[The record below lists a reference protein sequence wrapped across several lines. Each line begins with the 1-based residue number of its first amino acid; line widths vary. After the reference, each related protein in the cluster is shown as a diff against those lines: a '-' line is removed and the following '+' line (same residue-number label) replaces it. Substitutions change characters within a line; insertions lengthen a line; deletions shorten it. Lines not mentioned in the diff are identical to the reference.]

1 MKYYLLALVFGVSTN
16 QGRDKLLVIGTK
28 YNFTELELQRLNR
41 HINSSIINIPVHL
54 RPNED
59 VISDIEDYLKNSKTK
74 VVVLNLKQAPSSE
87 LIQYLTRIELT
98 GIKYFTFDHFMEQIL
113 HKCFVPDNDLNNLSF
128 LTEVSRFS
136 KWQYFQKRLFDIT
149 AVISLFLFTWP
160 ILLFAALRVKK
171 ESPGPIFFQQ
181 SRIGLNGKP
190 FMCAKFR
197 SMHVNSHFDPYTQ
210 KNDTR
215 IFPFGNFMRKTRI
228 DELPQMWNVLKG
240 EMHFIGPRAEWDIL
254 VQGYEKAIPY
264 YSERHV
270 VCPGI
275 TGWAQVH
282 YPYGQN
288 EEDTRQKLMYDLYYI
303 KHWNLVVEFLTI
315 WKTIEV
321 VLGRKGL

>member
-1 MKYYLLALVFGVSTN
+1 MLV
-16 QGRDKLLVIGTK
+16 LGTK
-28 YNFTELELQRLNR
+28 YDFTDLERERLAR
-41 HINSSIINIPVHL
+41 RIPSGIKNIPVFM
-54 RPNED
+54 RPDED
-59 VISDIEDYLKNSKTK
+59 VISDIKEHLQNSQTRTI
-74 VVVLNLKQAPSSE
+74 VLNLHQAPTNK
-87 LIQYLTRIELT
+87 LIKFLTRIELT
-98 GIKYFTFDHFMEQIL
+98 GVKYYTFDNFMEKIL
-113 HKCFVPDNDLNNLSF
+113 NKCFVPDNDLDHLSF
-128 LTEVSRFS
+128 LEQVDHFTR
-136 KWQYFQKRLFDIT
+136 WQYIQKRFFDIT
-149 AVISLFLFTWP
+149 AVLSLFILTWP
-160 ILLFAALRVKK
+160 ILIFAAYRIKK
-171 ESPGPIFFQQ
+171 ESPGPVFFRQ
-181 SRIGLNGKP
+181 SRVGVNGKS

-215 IFPFGNFMRKTRI
+215 IFPFGNFMRKTRV

-303 KHWNLVVEFLTI
+303 KHWNLIIEFKTV

>member
-1 MKYYLLALVFGVSTN
+1 MLV
-16 QGRDKLLVIGTK
+16 LGTK
-28 YNFTELELQRLNR
+28 YNFTQLELERLQRYESTD
-41 HINSSIINIPVHL
+41 IVSIPVHL
-54 RPNED
+54 RDED
-59 VISDIEDYLKNSKTK
+59 EVIAEVKEHLQNSKNKTI
-74 VVVLNLKQAPSSE
+74 VLNLRQAPSDK
-87 LIQYLTRIELT
+87 LIKFLTRVERT
-98 GIKYFTFDHFMEQIL
+98 GVKYFTFNHFMERVL
-113 HKCFVPDNDLNNLSF
+113 HKCFVPDNDLDHLSF
-128 LTEVSRFS
+128 LEVSHFS
-136 KWQYFQKRLFDIT
+136 KWQYLQKRIFDLT
-149 AVISLFLFTWP
+149 AILSLFIFTWP
-160 ILLFAALRVKK
+160 ILIFAAYRIKK
-171 ESPGPIFFQQ
+171 ESPGPIFFTQ

-215 IFPFGNFMRKTRI
+215 IFPFGNLMRKTRI

-264 YSERHV
+264 YNERHI

-303 KHWNLVVEFLTI
+303 KHWSLFMEFQTI
-315 WKTIEV
+315 WKTFEV

>member
-1 MKYYLLALVFGVSTN
+1 
-16 QGRDKLLVIGTK
+16 LLVLGTK
-28 YNFTELELQRLNR
+28 YNFTELELERLKYR
-41 HINSSIINIPVHL
+41 VSSELIHIPVYM
-54 RPNED
+54 RPDED
-59 VISDIEDYLKNSKTK
+59 VISELTEHLQNTKSKII
-74 VVVLNLKQAPSSE
+74 VLNLRQAPSDK
-87 LIQYLTRIELT
+87 LIKYLTRIELT
-98 GIKYFTFDHFMEQIL
+98 GVKYYTFDHFMEQIL
-113 HKCFVPDNDLNNLSF
+113 HKCFVPNNDLDHLSF
-128 LTEVSRFS
+128 LEEVSHFNS
-136 KWQYFQKRLFDIT
+136 FQYLQKRIFDI
-149 AVISLFLFTWP
+149 AAIVSLFILVWP
-160 ILLFAALRVKK
+160 ILIFAAIRIKK
-171 ESPGPIFFQQ
+171 ESPGPIFFKQ

-215 IFPFGNFMRKTRI
+215 IFPFGNFMRKSRI

-264 YSERHV
+264 YSERHI

-303 KHWNLVVEFLTI
+303 KHWNMLVELKTV

>member
-1 MKYYLLALVFGVSTN
+1 
-16 QGRDKLLVIGTK
+16 LLVLGTK
-28 YNFTELELQRLNR
+28 YNFTELEATRLKKR
-41 HINSSIINIPVHL
+41 ISSEVINIPVYL
-54 RPNED
+54 RPDED
-59 VISDIEDYLKNSKTK
+59 VIADVQAYLENNTNKII
-74 VVVLNLKQAPSSE
+74 VLNLIQAPSDE
-87 LIQYLTRIELT
+87 LIKFLTRIELS
-98 GIKYFTFDHFMEQIL
+98 GIKYFTFDHFMEQVL
-113 HKCFVPDNDLNNLSF
+113 HKCFIPDNDLNHLSF
-128 LTEVSRFS
+128 LEEISHFS
-136 KWQYFQKRLFDIT
+136 KWQYFQKRFFDII
-149 AVISLFLFTWP
+149 AISALFFLTWP
-160 ILLFAALRVKK
+160 VLIFAAYRVKK
-171 ESPGPIFFQQ
+171 ESPGPVFFRQ
-181 SRIGLNGKP
+181 SRIGINGKP

-215 IFPFGNFMRKTRI
+215 IFSFGNFMRKTRI
-228 DELPQMWNVLKG
+228 DELPQMWNVLVG

-264 YSERHV
+264 YSERHIV
-270 VCPGI
+270 RPGI

-303 KHWNLVVEFLTI
+303 KHWNLLIELQTI

>member
-1 MKYYLLALVFGVSTN
+1 MVS
-16 QGRDKLLVIGTK
+16 
-28 YNFTELELQRLNR
+28 
-41 HINSSIINIPVHL
+41 IPVHL
-54 RPNED
+54 RDEDD
-59 VISDIEDYLKNSKTK
+59 VIEDIKKHLQNTKSKI
-74 VVVLNLKQAPSSE
+74 VVLNLNQAPTDK
-87 LIQYLTRIELT
+87 LIKFLTHIEVA
-98 GIKYFTFDHFMEQIL
+98 GVKYYTFNNFMEQVL
-113 HKCFVPDNDLNNLSF
+113 DKCFIPDNDIDHLSF
-128 LTEVSRFS
+128 LEVSRFTRL
-136 KWQYFQKRLFDIT
+136 QYIQKRIFDLT
-149 AVISLFLFTWP
+149 AVFSLFILTWP
-160 ILLFAALRVKK
+160 ILLFSAYRIKK

-181 SRIGLNGKP
+181 SRIGLDGKP

-215 IFPFGNFMRKTRI
+215 IFPYGNLMRKTRI

-264 YSERHV
+264 YSERHI

-303 KHWNLVVEFLTI
+303 KHWSLIVEFKTV

>member
-1 MKYYLLALVFGVSTN
+1 MLV
-16 QGRDKLLVIGTK
+16 LGTK
-28 YNFTELELQRLNR
+28 YNFTQLELEHLQKRV
-41 HINSSIINIPVHL
+41 STDIINVPVYL
-54 RPNED
+54 RDED
-59 VISDIEDYLKNSKTK
+59 EVVAELEEYLKKSGSKI
-74 VVVLNLKQAPSSE
+74 VVLNLHQAPSDK
-87 LIQYLTRIELT
+87 LIKYLARIELT
-98 GIKYFTFDHFMEQIL
+98 GIKYYTFEHFMEQL
-113 HKCFVPDNDLNNLSF
+113 LDKCFVPNSDVDNLSF
-128 LTEVSRFS
+128 LEVTRFS
-136 KWQYFQKRLFDIT
+136 KWQYFQKRVIDIT
-149 AVISLFLFTWP
+149 AVLTLFIVTWP
-160 ILLFAALRVKK
+160 ILIFAAYKVKK
-171 ESPGPIFFQQ
+171 ESPGPVFFRQ

-190 FMCAKFR
+190 FMCTKFR

-215 IFPFGNFMRKTRI
+215 IFPFGSFMRKTRV

-254 VQGYEKAIPY
+254 VQGYEKVIPY
-264 YSERHV
+264 YGERHI

-303 KHWNLVVEFLTI
+303 KHWNLIIEFKTL

-321 VLGRKGL
+321 VLGRRGL

>member
-1 MKYYLLALVFGVSTN
+1 
-16 QGRDKLLVIGTK
+16 LLVLGTK
-28 YNFTELELQRLNR
+28 YHFTELETLRLEKR
-41 HINSSIINIPVHL
+41 IDSTIVNIPVHL
-54 RPNED
+54 RPDED
-59 VISDIEDYLKNSKTK
+59 VISEIEEYLQNNTYK
-74 VVVLNLKQAPSSE
+74 VIVLNLSQAPSDE
-87 LIQYLTRIELT
+87 LIKFLTRIELT
-98 GIKYFTFDHFMEQIL
+98 GIKYYTFDHFMEQL
-113 HKCFVPDNDLNNLSF
+113 LNKCFVPDNELDHLSF
-128 LTEVSRFS
+128 LAEVSHFNT
-136 KWQYFQKRLFDIT
+136 WQYLQKRIFDIV
-149 AVISLFLFTWP
+149 AVLSLFLLTWP
-160 ILLFAALRVKK
+160 ILIFAAYRIKK
-171 ESPGPIFFQQ
+171 ESPGPIFFRQ

-228 DELPQMWNVLKG
+228 DELPQMWNVLVG

-264 YSERHV
+264 YSERHI

-303 KHWNLVVEFLTI
+303 KHWNLFVEFQTV
-315 WKTIEV
+315 WKTVEV

>member
-1 MKYYLLALVFGVSTN
+1 MLV
-16 QGRDKLLVIGTK
+16 LGTK
-28 YNFTELELQRLNR
+28 YNFTTLELERLAKR
-41 HINSSIINIPVHL
+41 IPSGITNIPVYL
-54 RPNED
+54 RPDED
-59 VISDIEDYLKNSKTK
+59 VIRDVEEYLQTSTNKII
-74 VVVLNLKQAPSSE
+74 VLNLRQAPSDH
-87 LIQYLTRIELT
+87 LIKFLTRIELE
-98 GIKYFTFDHFMEQIL
+98 GIKYYTFDNFMEQVL
-113 HKCFVPDNDLNNLSF
+113 HKCFVPDNDLNHLSF
-128 LTEVSRFS
+128 LESVSHFS
-136 KWQYFQKRLFDIT
+136 RWQFFQKRIFDLV
-149 AVISLFLFTWP
+149 AVMSLFIFVWP
-160 ILLFAALRVKK
+160 ILLFAAFRIKQ
-171 ESPGPIFFQQ
+171 ESEGPIFFKQ
-181 SRIGLNGKP
+181 SRVGLNGKP
-190 FMCAKFR
+190 FMCVKFR

-264 YSERHV
+264 YSERHI

-303 KHWNLVVEFLTI
+303 KHWNLLIEFKTV

>member
-1 MKYYLLALVFGVSTN
+1 
-16 QGRDKLLVIGTK
+16 LLVLGTK
-28 YNFTELELQRLNR
+28 YNFTQLELERLQRYESTD
-41 HINSSIINIPVHL
+41 IVSIPVHL
-54 RPNED
+54 RDED
-59 VISDIEDYLKNSKTK
+59 EVIAEVKEHLQNSKNKTI
-74 VVVLNLKQAPSSE
+74 VLNLRQAPSDK
-87 LIQYLTRIELT
+87 LIKFLTRVERT
-98 GIKYFTFDHFMEQIL
+98 GVKYFTFNHFMERVL
-113 HKCFVPDNDLNNLSF
+113 HKCFVPDNDLDHLSF
-128 LTEVSRFS
+128 LEVSHFS
-136 KWQYFQKRLFDIT
+136 KWQYLQKRIFDLT
-149 AVISLFLFTWP
+149 AILSLFIFTWP
-160 ILLFAALRVKK
+160 ILIFAAYRIKK
-171 ESPGPIFFQQ
+171 ESPGPIFFTQ

-215 IFPFGNFMRKTRI
+215 IFPFGNLMRKTRI

-264 YSERHV
+264 YNERHI

-303 KHWNLVVEFLTI
+303 KHWSLFMEFQTI
-315 WKTIEV
+315 WKTFEV

>member
-1 MKYYLLALVFGVSTN
+1 MLV
-16 QGRDKLLVIGTK
+16 LGTK
-28 YNFTELELQRLNR
+28 YNFTQLELERLQRYESTD
-41 HINSSIINIPVHL
+41 IVSIPVHL
-54 RPNED
+54 RDED
-59 VISDIEDYLKNSKTK
+59 EVIAEVKEHLQNSKNKTI
-74 VVVLNLKQAPSSE
+74 VLNLRQAPSDK
-87 LIQYLTRIELT
+87 LIKFLTRVERT
-98 GIKYFTFDHFMEQIL
+98 GVKYYTFNHFMERVL
-113 HKCFVPDNDLNNLSF
+113 NKCFVPDNDLDHLSF
-128 LTEVSRFS
+128 LEVSHFS
-136 KWQYFQKRLFDIT
+136 KWQYLQKRIFDLT
-149 AVISLFLFTWP
+149 AILSLFIFTWP
-160 ILLFAALRVKK
+160 ILIFAAYRIKK
-171 ESPGPIFFQQ
+171 ESPGPIFFTQ

-215 IFPFGNFMRKTRI
+215 IFPFGNLMRKTRI

-264 YSERHV
+264 YNERHI

-303 KHWNLVVEFLTI
+303 KHWSLFMEFETI
-315 WKTIEV
+315 WKTFEV

>member
-1 MKYYLLALVFGVSTN
+1 MLVLGV
-16 QGRDKLLVIGTK
+16 Q
-28 YNFTELELQRLNR
+28 YNFTELELQC
-41 HINSSIINIPVHL
+41 INKCFASETTTIHVHL
-54 RPNED
+54 RPDED
-59 VISDIEDYLKNSKTK
+59 VISDIKTYLENSHDKTI
-74 VVVLNLKQAPSSE
+74 VLNLKQEPSSALVE
-87 LIQYLTRIELT
+87 FLTQVEYK
-98 GIKYFTFDHFMEQIL
+98 GIKYYTYEHFMEQVL
-113 HKCFVPDNDLNNLSF
+113 NKCFLPDNGLDHLLFLEKISHFNNF
-128 LTEVSRFS
+128 
-136 KWQYFQKRLFDIT
+136 QYVQKRIVDIAAIFTLFIFVWPVLIY
-149 AVISLFLFTWP
+149 AVYKI
-160 ILLFAALRVKK
+160 KK
-171 ESPGPIFFQQ
+171 ESPGPIFFRQ

-197 SMHVNSHFDPYTQ
+197 SMHINSHFDPYTQ

-215 IFPFGNFMRKTRI
+215 IFPFGSFMRKTRI

-264 YSERHV
+264 YSERHI

-288 EEDTRQKLMYDLYYI
+288 EEDSRQKLMYDLYYI
-303 KHWNLVVEFLTI
+303 KHWNLLVEL
-315 WKTIEV
+315 KTVYKTFKV

>member
-1 MKYYLLALVFGVSTN
+1 
-16 QGRDKLLVIGTK
+16 LLVLGTK
-28 YNFTELELQRLNR
+28 YHFTELELQRLNR
-41 HINSSIINIPVHL
+41 RVNSEIINIPVHL
-54 RPNED
+54 RSDKE
-59 VISDIEDYLKNSKTK
+59 VISDIEAYLKDCKTK
-74 VVVLNLKQAPSSE
+74 IVILNLTQAPSNE
-87 LIQYLTRIELT
+87 LIKYLTRIELS

-113 HKCFVPDNDLNNLSF
+113 HKCFVPNNDLNQLSF
-128 LTEVSRFS
+128 LEEVSPFS
-136 KWQYFQKRLFDIT
+136 KWQYLQKRAFDIV

-160 ILLFAALRVKK
+160 ILIFAALRVKK
-171 ESPGPIFFQQ
+171 ESPGPVFFRQ
-181 SRIGLNGKP
+181 SRIGLNGKS

-228 DELPQMWNVLKG
+228 DELPQMWNVLRG

-264 YSERHV
+264 YSERHI

-303 KHWNLVVEFLTI
+303 KHWSLVIEFLTV

>member
-1 MKYYLLALVFGVSTN
+1 MLV
-16 QGRDKLLVIGTK
+16 LGTK
-28 YNFTELELQRLNR
+28 YHFTELETLRLEKR
-41 HINSSIINIPVHL
+41 IDSTIVNIPVHL
-54 RPNED
+54 RPDED
-59 VISDIEDYLKNSKTK
+59 VISEIEEYLQNNTYK
-74 VVVLNLKQAPSSE
+74 VIVLNLSQAPSDE
-87 LIQYLTRIELT
+87 LIKFLTRIELT
-98 GIKYFTFDHFMEQIL
+98 GIKYYTFDHFMEQL
-113 HKCFVPDNDLNNLSF
+113 LNKCFVPDNELDHLSF
-128 LTEVSRFS
+128 LAEVSHFNT
-136 KWQYFQKRLFDIT
+136 WQYLQKRIFDIV
-149 AVISLFLFTWP
+149 AVLSLFLLTWP
-160 ILLFAALRVKK
+160 ILIFAAYRIKK
-171 ESPGPIFFQQ
+171 ESPGPIFFRQ

-228 DELPQMWNVLKG
+228 DELPQMWNVLVG

-264 YSERHV
+264 YSERHI

-303 KHWNLVVEFLTI
+303 KHWNLFVEFQTV
-315 WKTIEV
+315 WKTVEV

>member
-1 MKYYLLALVFGVSTN
+1 LL
-16 QGRDKLLVIGTK
+16 LLGTK
-28 YNFTELELQRLNR
+28 YNFTELELLRLEKKVSF
-41 HINSSIINIPVHL
+41 ISNIPVFM
-54 RPNED
+54 RNDDD
-59 VISDIEDYLKNSKTK
+59 VITDIKEHMKNCVDKLI
-74 VVVLNLKQAPSSE
+74 VLNLRQSPSDK
-87 LIQYLTRIELT
+87 LIKFLTRIELT
-98 GIKYFTFDHFMEQIL
+98 GVRYYTFDHFMERIL
-113 HKCFVPDNDLNNLSF
+113 NKCFVPDNDLDHLSF
-128 LTEVSRFS
+128 LEEVSRFS
-136 KWQYFQKRLFDIT
+136 KWQYFQKRLIDIS
-149 AVISLFLFTWP
+149 AVIALFILVWP
-160 ILLFAALRVKK
+160 ILIYTAFRIKK
-171 ESPGPIFFQQ
+171 ESPGPIFFRQ
-181 SRIGLNGKP
+181 SRIGINGKP
-190 FMCAKFR
+190 FMCTKFR

-215 IFPFGNFMRKTRI
+215 IFPYGNFMRKSRI
-228 DELPQMWNVLKG
+228 DELPQMWNVLIG

-264 YSERHV
+264 YSERHI

-303 KHWNLVVEFLTI
+303 KHWNIIVEFQTV

>member
-1 MKYYLLALVFGVSTN
+1 MLV
-16 QGRDKLLVIGTK
+16 LGTK
-28 YNFTELELQRLNR
+28 YNFTELEQIRLSKRVNSEMVN
-41 HINSSIINIPVHL
+41 INVYL
-54 RPNED
+54 RPDED
-59 VISDIEDYLKNSKTK
+59 VIADVKEYLETNDSK
-74 VVVLNLKQAPSSE
+74 VIVLNLRQAPSNV
-87 LIQYLTRIELT
+87 LIKFLTKIELT
-98 GIKYFTFDHFMEQIL
+98 GIKYYTFDNFMEQFL
-113 HKCFVPDNDLNNLSF
+113 HKCFVPDNDLDHLSF
-128 LTEVSRFS
+128 LEEVSHFS
-136 KWQYFQKRLFDIT
+136 RWQYFQKRIFDIT
-149 AVISLFLFTWP
+149 AILSLFILTWP
-160 ILLFAALRVKK
+160 ILLFAAYRIKK
-171 ESPGPIFFQQ
+171 ESPGPIFFRQ

-228 DELPQMWNVLKG
+228 DELPQMWNVLMG

-264 YSERHV
+264 YSERHI

-303 KHWNLVVEFLTI
+303 KHWSLLIEFKTI

-321 VLGRKGL
+321 VLGRQGL

>member
-1 MKYYLLALVFGVSTN
+1 MLV
-16 QGRDKLLVIGTK
+16 LGTK
-28 YNFTELELQRLNR
+28 YNFTQLELEYLQRR
-41 HINSSIINIPVHL
+41 ISTEMVSIPVHL
-54 RPNED
+54 RDEDD
-59 VISDIEDYLKNSKTK
+59 VIEDIKKHLQNTKSKI
-74 VVVLNLKQAPSSE
+74 VVLNLNQAPTDK
-87 LIQYLTRIELT
+87 LIKFLTHIEVA
-98 GIKYFTFDHFMEQIL
+98 GVKYYTFNNFMEQVL
-113 HKCFVPDNDLNNLSF
+113 DKCFIPDNDIDHLSF
-128 LTEVSRFS
+128 LEVSRFTRL
-136 KWQYFQKRLFDIT
+136 QYIQKRIFDLT
-149 AVISLFLFTWP
+149 AVFSLFILTWP
-160 ILLFAALRVKK
+160 ILLFSAYRIKK

-181 SRIGLNGKP
+181 SRIGLDGKP

-215 IFPFGNFMRKTRI
+215 IFPYGNLMRKTRI

-264 YSERHV
+264 YSERHI

-303 KHWNLVVEFLTI
+303 KHWSLIVEFKTV

>member
-1 MKYYLLALVFGVSTN
+1 MLV
-16 QGRDKLLVIGTK
+16 LGTK
-28 YNFTELELQRLNR
+28 YDFTDLERERLLR
-41 HINSSIINIPVHL
+41 RIPEGITNIPVHF
-54 RPNED
+54 RSDDD
-59 VISDIEDYLKNSKTK
+59 VITDIKNHLQNSNTRII
-74 VVVLNLKQAPSSE
+74 VLNLRQAPSHK
-87 LIQYLTRIELT
+87 LIKYLTRIELT
-98 GIKYFTFDHFMEQIL
+98 GVKYYTFDNFMEKVL
-113 HKCFVPDNDLNNLSF
+113 NKCFVPDNDLDHLSF
-128 LTEVSRFS
+128 LEQVDHFNR
-136 KWQYFQKRLFDIT
+136 WQYFQKRVFDVT
-149 AVISLFLFTWP
+149 AVMSLFILTWP
-160 ILLFAALRVKK
+160 ILIFAAYRIKK
-171 ESPGPIFFQQ
+171 ESPGPVFFRQ
-181 SRIGLNGKP
+181 SRVGLNGKP

-197 SMHVNSHFDPYTQ
+197 SMHVNSHFNPYTQ

-215 IFPFGNFMRKTRI
+215 IFPFGNFMRKTRV

-303 KHWNLVVEFLTI
+303 KHWSLIIELKTV